1 MALSP
6 AQLKAAGPHTLF
18 PLPDRTAFWA
28 AAKDQSRVFDTKTL
42 GRAVGA
48 VLRTKT
54 KLKEAWQYFRI
65 ESATKFVRVQESD
78 FIAYIEK
85 SAPPKVTA
93 KVETK
98 PEPKKDEPKAKVAKE
113 AKKDEPKKSLVE
125 RGVAA
130 AKKLVKKP
138 GVDST
143 KYSYTVQD
151 GLDIGAATIDAI
163 EKLVR
168 GSGVKAPSDIG
179 TRLRGAKLL
188 VAAKDKADKVV
199 GRLGLQLKAK
209 DYVDSLNLKAKAK
222 LGKDALELAWIRV
235 DTSVPT
241 EDKDTVV
248 KAMFESLKLGK
259 STRPVIADSDVYAV
273 YNVSDTIGNG
283 YMTLL
288 KLKKHDRTHP
298 GLVKEAQLYTL

>member
-1 MALSP
+1 M
-6 AQLKAAGPHTLF
+6 
-18 PLPDRTAFWA
+18 
-28 AAKDQSRVFDTKTL
+28 
-42 GRAVGA
+42 
-48 VLRTKT
+48 
-54 KLKEAWQYFRI
+54 
-65 ESATKFVRVQESD
+65 
-78 FIAYIEK
+78 
-85 SAPPKVTA
+85 
-93 KVETK
+93 
-98 PEPKKDEPKAKVAKE
+98 
-113 AKKDEPKKSLVE
+113 
-125 RGVAA
+125 AA

-188 VAAKDKADKVV
+188 VVAKDKADKVV
-199 GRLGLQLKAK
+199 GCLGLQLKAK

-288 KLKKHDRTHP
+288 TKLKKHDRTHP